1 MVAPWTDVAAAVL
14 LAIQFQEIT
23 FPGPVRLVCGFHFW
37 HDSWARCHCHYSQ
50 TEIELHILC
59 LPKAFCRISSPHL
72 AISLW
77 PLFLSLLELFAPRRD
92 LGRQV
97 PWVGYRHGASVFS
110 QRHVDGRISAIT
122 RGSSKFNPVRA
133 CTLKMTRCRFAF
145 RPAWRSPLH
154 RLPLYSDPTLS
165 TGEVWSGREKM
176 RPLWLETGC

>member
-37 HDSWARCHCHYSQ
+37 HDSWARCHFHYSQ

-77 PLFLSLLELFAPRRD
+77 PLFLSLLELFARD
-92 LGRQV
+92 V
-97 PWVGYRHGASVFS
+97 
-110 QRHVDGRISAIT
+110 ISADKF
-122 RGSSKFNPVRA
+122 RGLATGMEP
-133 CTLKMTRCRFAF
+133 AF
-145 RPAWRSPLH
+145 FLNAMSTAALV
-154 RLPLYSDPTLS
+154 LS
-165 TGEVWSGREKM
+165 REAHPSLTQSG
-176 RPLWLETGC
+176 LVH